1 MFHTSSM
8 ETQSGTRTPL
18 VDPFGREV
26 EEWLRDAPA
35 TRTPYLADLVVPPV
49 TGPVQRPDLLVDA
62 PTEAA
67 ETEPAAL
74 ATEAPAT
81 GAPATGVPND
91 AAPSAP
97 ADDTAF
103 RRPRDH
109 GRHRSTCAPSF
120 PEPPERLALRI
131 EELAVEVS
139 AQSGRPTL
147 ERIVVLQEQVLRRDE
162 DLARLQA
169 WEAAVADLSDPEVE
183 AARAYARSV
192 FDDLLAEAADEAD
205 RRDRAAARRAATTGA
220 VTVLAPAP
228 VPAPRPAPALVLP
241 VAAPVAATSAVLDD
255 TDADRDE
262 PARLVPS
269 LLAVTPVSANTRPTP
284 LVSPAT
290 GPTVIDRDAFAA
302 VLRAHRAES
311 DAPTA
316 GTPVGFPEE
325 HAAALPGAETAADDT
340 VATPTSARPGW
351 WARVVAAVLRVVGR
365 R

>member
-1 MFHTSSM
+1 M

-62 PTEAA
+62 PAVAPETTATAA
-67 ETEPAAL
+67 PD
-74 ATEAPAT
+74 EAPA
-81 GAPATGVPND
+81 
-91 AAPSAP
+91 SAP
-97 ADDTAF
+97 ADDASAPADDASAPADDAAF

-109 GRHRSTCAPSF
+109 GRHRSLCAPSF
-120 PEPPERLALRI
+120 PEPPERLALRL

-139 AQSGRPTL
+139 AQSGRATL
-147 ERIVVLQEQVLRRDE
+147 ERIVVLEDEVRRRDE
-162 DLARLQA
+162 DLARLHA
-169 WEAAVADLSDPEVE
+169 WEAAVADLTDPEVD

-192 FDDLLAEAADEAD
+192 FEDLLADAADEAD

-220 VTVLAPAP
+220 VTVVAPAP
-228 VPAPRPAPALVLP
+228 TPVPRSAPALVLP
-241 VAAPVAATSAVLDD
+241 VAAPVAATGTAALDD
-255 TDADRDE
+255 ADADRDE

-311 DAPTA
+311 DATA
-316 GTPVGFPEE
+316 DTANTPVVFPEE
-325 HAAALPGAETAADDT
+325 HAAALDSAPTAADT
-340 VATPTSARPGW
+340 ATDAPARPGW
-351 WARVVAAVLRVVGR
+351 WARVVAAVLRAVGR